1 MDILISLIIFSIIFR
16 ILQNIQTLYDES
28 KLINKYGDKEVVD
41 KIMKRL
47 IWKGQTEEQLI
58 DSVGR
63 PTYLI
68 HEHHISGVKEVWRY
82 EHSRKK
88 YGRYRDFGKQPPD
101 FEVFIE
107 NGKVMRREFIGRV

>member
-88 YGRYRDFGKQPPD
+88 YGRYRDFGKQPLTSKYLLKT
-101 FEVFIE
+101 V
-107 NGKVMRREFIGRV
+107 K